1 MKDSICSI
9 AIWFW
14 SPFFLFFGKIFRLD
28 SDLYECDF
36 YFVEMFSITCML
48 DERFDFYS
56 FCSIETWVWIRF
68 FFFFSFAEDFW
79 FWAGFMWMR
88 FYFVEIFFLRCGFLM
103 KGSIFIRF
111 VQLLLDFEFPPFFF
125 FCVRFLNFR
134 TWKWWKNRIFFK
146 DFVWTILYFRDRVFP
161 QNYWGTRR
169 YRLALTCKNRFI
181 RESWYKLAN
190 LGYDLLLF
198 RAVSKRFLQFFYFVL
213 FYFFL
218 FGDNEWVIELLGLV
232 FR

>member
-1 MKDSICSI
+1 MFVFLVSFVAYLPFSRSLGFLRVLLRSGVGF
-9 AIWFW
+9 IWMW
-14 SPFFLFFGKIFRLD
+14 
-28 SDLYECDF
+28 F
-36 YFVEMFSITCML
+36 YFCGNLFWAVDFDEGFDMFNRDLVLKS
-48 DERFDFYS
+48 
-56 FCSIETWVWIRF
+56 F
-68 FFFFSFAEDFW
+68 FFVFWEDFSSGL
-79 FWAGFMWMR
+79 GFMWMR

-111 VQLLLDFEFPPFFF
+111 VQLLLDFEFPLFFF